1 VNQNQL
7 SEPFAAAPAAPIA
20 ASRRDVLA
28 RLASL
33 AVALGLA
40 TVVGEDAGGKKKNK
54 RRKKRGGK
62 KKGNGGGG
70 YSPDS
75 EERKFLD
82 LINAYRRQ
90 NNAGNLS
97 LNNNLGA
104 AADAHS
110 RDMAKRNYFRHS
122 NTKQLIE
129 RHGYKNW
136 RAYGENIA
144 AGQQTAE
151 QVFKAWK
158 QSAGHD
164 RNMRDKDFTEIGIGR
179 AYSKGSKYG
188 WYWTTVFGDR

>member
-1 VNQNQL
+1 MNQL
-7 SEPFAAAPAAPIA
+7 SEPIAATQAAPIA
-20 ASRRDVLA
+20 ATRRGVLA
-28 RLASL
+28 RFAALA
-33 AVALGLA
+33 AALGLA
-40 TVVGEDAGGKKKNK
+40 AVVGEDAGGKKKNK

-90 NNAGNLS
+90 INAGNLS
-97 LNNNLGA
+97 LHNSLGA
-104 AADAHS
+104 AADFHS
-110 RDMAKRNYFRHS
+110 RDMAKRNFFRHS

-144 AGQQTAE
+144 AGQQTAD

-158 QSAGHD
+158 QSADHD